1 MSTPGPGGASHEPR
15 DMPRASQPP
24 RAPATARATR
34 AWLRFRSAVRI
45 GLAAA
50 ALTVAATHSVS
61 AQGAAGSTEARL
73 RQQQDELA
81 RIRREREEL
90 QRKMRELQSSVRD
103 LSAEVRNLE
112 NQAATTERLVRS
124 LDEQLAALNMEVDSA
139 TTRLQDAERQLGV
152 KRGTLRRRVRDIYKR
167 GALFDVEALLSAPSF
182 GELLARYKYLHL
194 LARHDR
200 HLMQQVAELRDRT
213 EQQRLLVLRLQQEV
227 ATNRTDKAQEQM
239 RLRALEQ
246 ERQRALSQTRRS
258 ATQTQQRL
266 TQIARDEARLRDV
279 IASLEEARRRAAS
292 RTDAPAVAAAAARST
307 IRTSDIGKLDW
318 PVEGDIIYRFGRVVN
333 PNNTATRWN
342 GIGIAAA
349 QGTRVVAIS
358 DGDVV
363 LAEAI
368 GTYGLTVIVQH
379 GGGDYSVYGSLAQ
392 ASVGVGTKVRKGQT
406 LGTVGAADPD
416 LPAHL
421 HFEIRR
427 DRGAAVDPLEWL
439 RGNRK

>member
-1 MSTPGPGGASHEPR
+1 MIAPDRGASRSWLPR
-15 DMPRASQPP
+15 TVRVLLFACLLPLGGTLTLSVT
-24 RAPATARATR
+24 ATP
-34 AWLRFRSAVRI
+34 
-45 GLAAA
+45 LAAQNTA
-50 ALTVAATHSVS
+50 
-61 AQGAAGSTEARL
+61 EARL
-73 RQQQDELA
+73 RQQRGELD
-81 RIRREREEL
+81 RIRREREDL
-90 QRKMRELQSSVRD
+90 QKKMRELQGSVRD

-112 NQAATTERLVRS
+112 NQAATTARLVSS
-124 LDEQLAALNMEVDSA
+124 LDEQLAALNAEVDSA
-139 TTRLQDAERQLGV
+139 TTRVADAEQQLQE

-167 GALFDVEALLSAPSF
+167 GAMFDVEALLSAHSF

-200 HLMQQVAELRDRT
+200 HLMEQVTILRDRI
-213 EQQRLLVLRLQQEV
+213 EKQRLLLVQLQQEV
-227 ATNRTDKAQEQM
+227 ATNRSDKAQEEM
-239 RLRALEQ
+239 RLRSLEQ
-246 ERQRALSQTRRS
+246 ARARTLAETRRS

-266 TQIARDEARLRDV
+266 TQIARDEAKVRDV
-279 IASLEEARRRAAS
+279 ISTLEEARRVAAR

-333 PNNTATRWN
+333 PNNTTTRWN
-342 GIGIAAA
+342 GVGIAAPS
-349 QGTRVVAIS
+349 GTRVVAIS

-379 GGGDYSVYGSLAQ
+379 GGGDYSVYGSLAR
-392 ASVGVGTKVRKGQT
+392 AEVAVGAKVRKGQT
-406 LGTVGAADPD
+406 IGVVGSADPD

-439 RGNRK
+439 KGNIK

>member
-1 MSTPGPGGASHEPR
+1 MTAPYRAASGLRVHRAVRVLLLACLLPLGGALTLS
-15 DMPRASQPP
+15 
-24 RAPATARATR
+24 
-34 AWLRFRSAVRI
+34 
-45 GLAAA
+45 LAATP
-50 ALTVAATHSVS
+50 LT
-61 AQGAAGSTEARL
+61 AQNTPEARL
-73 RQQQDELA
+73 RQQQAELD

-90 QRKMRELQSSVRD
+90 QRKMRELQGSVRD

-112 NQAATTERLVRS
+112 NQAATTARLVRS
-124 LDEQLAALNMEVDSA
+124 LDEQLAALNAEVDSA
-139 TTRLQDAERQLGV
+139 TTRVTDAEQQLQE

-167 GALFDVEALLSAPSF
+167 GAMFDVEALLSAHSF

-200 HLMQQVAELRDRT
+200 YLMEQVAILRDRI
-213 EQQRLLVLRLQQEV
+213 EKQRLLLVQLQREV
-227 ATNRTDKAQEQM
+227 ATNRSDKAQEEM
-239 RLRALEQ
+239 RLRSLEQ
-246 ERQRALSQTRRS
+246 ARTRTLAQTRRS

-266 TQIARDEARLRDV
+266 TQIARDEAKVRDV
-279 IASLEEARRRAAS
+279 ISALEEARRVAAR

-333 PNNTATRWN
+333 PNNTSTRWN
-342 GIGIAAA
+342 GVGIAAPS
-349 QGTRVVAIS
+349 GTRVVAIS

-379 GGGDYSVYGSLAQ
+379 GGGDYSVYGSLAR
-392 ASVGVGTKVRKGQT
+392 AEVAVGAKVRKGQT
-406 LGTVGAADPD
+406 LGVVGSADPD

-439 RGNRK
+439 KGNIK